1 VLSAA
6 FITHCCAGVLVGFI
20 GLISVYEVGF
30 PFEKLPFSY
39 FYYKRM
45 KSELGNSISLAAILD
60 RIGSL
65 IYLIA
70 FKLVPKEFM
79 LSKY

>member
-1 VLSAA
+1 
-6 FITHCCAGVLVGFI
+6 
-20 GLISVYEVGF
+20 
-30 PFEKLPFSY
+30 
-39 FYYKRM
+39 M